1 MNKVSSIVAVVLIA
15 VVVVAVPFTGSPFFT
30 DLLFRTALLGII
42 AISWNMMASAG
53 LISLGHSAFWGI
65 GSYTAILVA
74 NKLGLGFLP
83 SLLCATIAGALLGAG
98 LALATGRLQGI
109 YFAICTLAVSEG
121 LRVIAVMLPGLTGG
135 AQGQYLNAKLVPA
148 TLYIDLAGSL
158 GVVAAAW
165 IAWYIST
172 TRYQYAFRAMRA
184 NEHAAQMLGIRPLVY
199 RIFILT
205 LSGGMASFAGG
216 ASMWYGGYLDPSIAF
231 SLHTTIMAQIA
242 PILGGI
248 YTLSG
253 PLLGTLLATALGEVT
268 RTALGSI
275 EGAAL
280 LVYGIALVLC
290 VIYLPQGF
298 KGAVDDWLRR
308 RRKPA
313 AVRPAQAVTKEE
325 TP

>member
-1 MNKVSSIVAVVLIA
+1 MHKATRIVAIVLA
-15 VVVVAVPFTGSPFFT
+15 VVVLAIPFSASPFLT

-42 AISWNMMASAG
+42 AVSWNMMASAG
-53 LISLGHSAFWGI
+53 LISLGHSAFWGM
-65 GSYTAILVA
+65 GAYTAILVA

-83 SLLCATIAGALLGAG
+83 SLVCATLAGALLGAG
-98 LALATGRLQGI
+98 LALITGRLQGI

-121 LRVIAVMLPGLTGG
+121 LRVIAVMLPDLTGG

-148 TLYIDLAGSL
+148 TLYIDLAGSIGL
-158 GVVAAAW
+158 VFVGW
-165 IAWYIST
+165 LAWYIST

-199 RIFILT
+199 RIFIVT

-216 ASMWYGGYLDPSIAF
+216 ASAWYGGYLDPSIAF

-253 PLLGTLLATALGEVT
+253 PLLGTLLATLLGEVT

-290 VIYLPQGF
+290 VIFLPQGF
-298 KGAVDDWLRR
+298 KGAVDDWMRR
-308 RRKPA
+308 RRKATAARAAPA
-313 AVRPAQAVTKEE
+313 ATKEE
-325 TP
+325 AS

>member
-1 MNKVSSIVAVVLIA
+1 MHKAMRILATVLAIVILAI
-15 VVVVAVPFTGSPFFT
+15 PFSGSPFLT

-42 AISWNMMASAG
+42 AVSWNMMASAG
-53 LISLGHSAFWGI
+53 LISLGHSAFWGM
-65 GSYTAILVA
+65 GAYTAILVA

-83 SLLCATIAGALLGAG
+83 SLVSATLAGALLGAG
-98 LALATGRLQGI
+98 LALLTGRLQGI

-121 LRVIAVMLPGLTGG
+121 LRVIAVMLPDLTGG
-135 AQGQYLNAKLVPA
+135 AQGQYLNARLVPA
-148 TLYIDLAGSL
+148 TLYIDLAGSIGL
-158 GVVAAAW
+158 VFVAW
-165 IAWYIST
+165 LAWYIST

-199 RIFILT
+199 RIFIVT
-205 LSGGMASFAGG
+205 VSGGMASFAGG
-216 ASMWYGGYLDPSIAF
+216 ASAWYGGYLDPSVAF
-231 SLHTTIMAQIA
+231 TLHTTIMAQIA

-253 PLLGTLLATALGEVT
+253 PLLGTVLATLLGEVT

-290 VIYLPQGF
+290 VIFLPQGF
-298 KGAVDDWLRR
+298 KGAVDDWMRR
-308 RRKPA
+308 RRRAMA
-313 AVRPAQAVTKEE
+313 ARTAPAVTKEAR
-325 TP
+325 

>member
-1 MNKVSSIVAVVLIA
+1 MHNASRIFAAVLA
-15 VVVVAVPFTGSPFFT
+15 VVVLAIPFTASPFLT

-42 AISWNMMASAG
+42 AVSWNMMAGAG
-53 LISLGHSAFWGI
+53 LISLGHSAFWGM
-65 GSYTAILVA
+65 GAYTAILAA

-83 SLLCATIAGALLGAG
+83 SVVCATVAGALLGAG
-98 LALATGRLQGI
+98 LALVTGRLHGI

-121 LRVIAVMLPGLTGG
+121 LRVIALMLPGLTGG
-135 AQGQYLNAKLVPA
+135 AQGQYLNSALVPA
-148 TLYIDLAGSL
+148 TLYIDLAGSIGL
-158 GVVAAAW
+158 VAAAW
-165 IAWYIST
+165 LAWYIST

-199 RIFILT
+199 RIFIVT

-216 ASMWYGGYLDPSIAF
+216 ASAWYGGYLDPSIAF

-253 PLLGTLLATALGEVT
+253 PLLGTVLATALGEVT
-268 RTALGSI
+268 RTSLGTI

-290 VIYLPQGF
+290 VIFLPQGF
-298 KGAVDDWLRR
+298 KGAVDEWVRR
-308 RRKPA
+308 RRKTSA
-313 AVRPAQAVTKEE
+313 RTAHAVTKEE
-325 TP
+325 AP

>member
-1 MNKVSSIVAVVLIA
+1 MHKASR
-15 VVVVAVPFTGSPFFT
+15 VVVALVAAAVLAIPFAGSPFVT

-42 AISWNMMASAG
+42 AVSWNMMASAG

-65 GSYTAILVA
+65 GAYTAILVA

-83 SLLCATIAGALLGAG
+83 SLVCATLAGALLGAG

-121 LRVIAVMLPGLTGG
+121 LRVIAVMLPDLTGG
-135 AQGQYLNAKLVPA
+135 ALGQYLDAKLVPA
-148 TLYIDLAGSL
+148 TLYIDLAGSIGL
-158 GVVAAAW
+158 VAVGF

-184 NEHAAQMLGIRPLVY
+184 NEDAAQMLGIRPLVY
-199 RIFILT
+199 RISIVT
-205 LSGGMASFAGG
+205 VSGGMASFAGG
-216 ASMWYGGYLDPSIAF
+216 ASMWYGGYLDPAVAF
-231 SLHTTIMAQIA
+231 SLHTTIMAQVA

-253 PLLGTLLATALGEVT
+253 PLLGALLATALGEVT
-268 RTALGSI
+268 RLALGGI
-275 EGAAL
+275 EGVAL

-290 VIYLPQGF
+290 LIYLPKGLR
-298 KGAVDDWLRR
+298 GAVDNLARR
-308 RRKPA
+308 RRKAAAARTPA
-313 AVRPAQAVTKEE
+313 AVTKEE
-325 TP
+325 AL